1 MEFIAAG
8 LMVALMLIVVAS
20 RGQGKDTSIL
30 WASVLIS
37 ISMVLNINPFYVVAD
52 RWVGG
57 RNHADLGANLLL
69 LTGVYFLARAIHRA
83 ARPASA
89 GRTSPYDVGGKSGL
103 IFAATSAAVLF
114 FLINAPV
121 TSTSYMRDYGGQLA
135 AGLYSAVQYLYIG
148 AVMAAA
154 GWTCVRF
161 RKAWNTGIYSVAFA
175 LIGLGCL
182 SAVLLVIDV
191 LVLDALHV
199 LGEVEAMSALS
210 GIYAVLNSAAFLFLC
225 TGLALPPAGR
235 KVGAV
240 YETARTGSVLAGL
253 NPVWGQAIAGNAGL
267 TLDLGV
273 VPERADR
280 RRNELHRMIVE
291 IQDSLARD
299 PDASNRIGTE
309 GLARL
314 ASASSYLEGLSWRP
328 R

>member
-1 MEFIAAG
+1 MELFAAG
-8 LMVALMLIVVAS
+8 LMVMLTLIVVAS

-30 WASVLIS
+30 WASVLIC
-37 ISMVLNINPFYVVAD
+37 ISMVLNINPVYVLAD
-52 RWVGG
+52 GWLGG

-69 LTGVYFLARAIHRA
+69 LIGVYFLARAIHRA

-89 GRTSPYDVGGKSGL
+89 AGTSPYGVRGKSGL
-103 IFAATSAAVLF
+103 VFAASAATVLF
-114 FLINAPV
+114 FLIDAPT
-121 TSTSYMRDYGGQLA
+121 TSTSFMRDYGGQLA

-175 LIGLGCL
+175 LVGLGCL
-182 SAVLLVIDV
+182 SAVLLVVDV

-199 LGEVEAMSALS
+199 LGEVEAMSAPS

-225 TGLALPPAGR
+225 TGLALPPAAR
-235 KVGAV
+235 KVAAV
-240 YETARTGSVLAGL
+240 YETARTSSVLEGL
-253 NPVWGQAIAGNAGL
+253 KPVWGRAIAGNAGL

-273 VPERADR
+273 VPECADR
-280 RRNELHRMIVE
+280 RRRELHRMIVE

-299 PDASNRIGTE
+299 PEASNRIGAVGLE
-309 GLARL
+309 KLAR
-314 ASASSYLEGLSWRP
+314 ASSHLERLSWRP

>member
-1 MEFIAAG
+1 MELIAAG
-8 LMVALMLIVVAS
+8 LMVTLTLIIATS

-37 ISMVLNINPFYVVAD
+37 MSMVLNINPVYVLAD

-57 RNHADLGANLLL
+57 KNYADLGANLLL

-83 ARPASA
+83 ARPASDV
-89 GRTSPYDVGGKSGL
+89 RTSRYDVRGKSGL
-103 IFAATSAAVLF
+103 VFAASAATVLF
-114 FLINAPV
+114 FMIHAPA
-121 TSTSYMRDYGGQLA
+121 TSTSFMRDYGAQLE

-199 LGEVEAMSALS
+199 LGEVDAMSALS
-210 GIYAVLNSAAFLFLC
+210 GIYAVLNSATFMLLC
-225 TGLALPPAGR
+225 TGLALPPAGG

-240 YETARTGSVLAGL
+240 YETARTSSVLAGL
-253 NPVWGQAIAGNAGL
+253 KPVWGQAIAGNAGL

-299 PDASNRIGTE
+299 PEVGNRIGTQ
-309 GLARL
+309 GLEKL
-314 ASASSYLEGLSWRP
+314 ASASSYLERLSWRP